1 MQFSLLTIQFIFA
14 KNKIVNKQLVYNSTA
29 INYNIVGSG
38 STVVLLHGFLEELSI
53 WDNLSKKLSLTIQVI
68 TIDLPGFGKSGLI
81 SESHSMNL
89 MADVV
94 NEILITECVS
104 KCIIVGHSMG
114 GYVALAFAEL
124 FSDKLSG
131 LILFH
136 SQAAA
141 DDCKAKKNRDRT
153 IEIVKNNHSKFIS
166 SFIPELFCEMNVG
179 KYKSE
184 IEHLI
189 KVSLQTKDEGII
201 ASLRGMRDRKDQIE
215 LLKELNIP
223 ILFIVGKQDSRI
235 PLEKINQQ
243 ISLPKISEVL
253 MMDNVGH
260 MGFIEAKD
268 ITFASI
274 ESFVNRYQNY
284 E

>member
-14 KNKIVNKQLVYNSTA
+14 KNKIVNKQLDYNSTA

-53 WDNLSKKLSLTIQVI
+53 WNDLSQKLSSANQVI
-68 TIDLPGFGKSGLI
+68 AIDLPGFGNSGLI
-81 SESHSMNL
+81 SETHSMNL
-89 MADVV
+89 MADAV
-94 NEILITECVS
+94 NEILRTECIL

-124 FSDKLSG
+124 FPKKISG
-131 LILFH
+131 LVLFH
-136 SQAAA
+136 SQAAG

-153 IEIVKNNHSKFIS
+153 IEIVKNNHSKFII

-184 IEHLI
+184 IEHLT
-189 KVSLQTKDEGII
+189 KVSLRTKDEGII

-215 LLKELNIP
+215 LLKELKIP
-223 ILFIVGKQDSRI
+223 VLFIAGKQDSKI
-235 PLEKINQQ
+235 PLEKINLQFTF
-243 ISLPKISEVL
+243 PKISEAL
-253 MMDNVGH
+253 ILDNVGH

-268 ITFASI
+268 ITFAAI
-274 ESFVNRYQNY
+274 VSFVNRYQNY